1 MILAPEVLT
10 LFILNG
16 IFLLFSSIAFL
27 LSLNI
32 FLKWDINATTPT
44 QYTLEKQSFLT
55 ATIIKYIFAL
65 KLPLFLFFVFT
76 LDKISALLTGAM
88 CAAGVVDA
96 TEYGTYL
103 LMLKLLNLYLFGFW
117 LTLHYLDVQ
126 SPNLPYTKIKFEFFI
141 IAFLFLVVEIVVEG
155 LMFGAIDIDKMVSC
169 CGSLYSTASTSA
181 IGEILTLSNP
191 LILGLFYGNFLLLLL
206 FYFSR
211 IKYLFALLN
220 ISFIL
225 IALISLIS
233 LFGTYIYELPTHHCP
248 FCFLQADYYY
258 VGYLLYTALFIG
270 TFYGIRSG
278 IMELLGEE
286 SHGSYSIS
294 MIFNTLYLLLVTA
307 YPIVYFIKNGVWL

>member
-16 IFLLFSSIAFL
+16 LFLLFATVAFV
-27 LSLNI
+27 LSVKI
-32 FLKWDINATTPT
+32 FLNWNINATTQS

-55 ATIIKYIFAL
+55 ATIIKYIFAI

-88 CAAGVVDA
+88 CAAGVVNA

-117 LTLHYLDVQ
+117 LTLHYLDIKN
-126 SPNLPYTKIKFEFFI
+126 PNLPYTKIKFEFFI
-141 IAFLFLVVEIVVEG
+141 IAFLFFVVEIILEG
-155 LMFGAIDIDKMVSC
+155 IMFTSINIDKMVSC
-169 CGSLYSTASTSA
+169 CGTLYSSASSSA
-181 IGEILTLSNP
+181 IGDILTINTP
-191 LILGLFYGNFLLLLL
+191 LLLELFYGNFLLLLL
-206 FYFSR
+206 FYFLR
-211 IKYLFALLN
+211 IKYLFALSN
-220 ISFIL
+220 ITFII

-233 LFGTYIYELPTHHCP
+233 FFGTYIYELPTHHCP
-248 FCFLQADYYY
+248 FCFLQSDYYY
-258 VGYLLYTALFIG
+258 VGYFIYTFLFIG

-278 IMELLGEE
+278 IMEVLGEE
-286 SHGSYSIS
+286 RAKSYTIS
-294 MIFNTLYLLLVTA
+294 LIFNTLYLLLVSA

>member
-16 IFLLFSSIAFL
+16 LFLLLATVAFVLSVKIFL
-27 LSLNI
+27 N
-32 FLKWDINATTPT
+32 WDMNATTQS

-55 ATIIKYIFAL
+55 ATIIKYIFVI

-103 LMLKLLNLYLFGFW
+103 LMIKLLNLYLFGFW
-117 LTLHYLDVQ
+117 LTLHYLDIKN
-126 SPNLPYTKIKFEFFI
+126 PNLPYTKIKFEFFI
-141 IAFLFLVVEIVVEG
+141 IAFLFLVVEIVLEG
-155 LMFGAIDIDKMVSC
+155 IMFTSIDIDKMVSC
-169 CGSLYSTASTSA
+169 CGTLYSSASTSA
-181 IGEILTLSNP
+181 MGDILTLSTP
-191 LILGLFYGNFLLLLL
+191 LLLGLFYGNFLLLIL
-206 FYFSR
+206 FYFLR
-211 IKYLFALLN
+211 VKYLFALLN
-220 ISFIL
+220 ISFIV

-248 FCFLQADYYY
+248 FCFLQSDYYY
-258 VGYLLYTALFIG
+258 VGYVIYTFLFIG

-278 IMELLGEE
+278 IMEVLGEE
-286 SHGSYSIS
+286 QNRSYNVSL
-294 MIFNTLYLLLVTA
+294 IFNTLYLLVVTA
-307 YPIVYFIKNGVWL
+307 YPIVYFIRNGVWL

>member
-16 IFLLFSSIAFL
+16 LFLLLATVAFVLSIKIFL
-27 LSLNI
+27 N
-32 FLKWDINATTPT
+32 WDMNATTQR

-55 ATIIKYIFAL
+55 ATIIKYIFVI

-103 LMLKLLNLYLFGFW
+103 LMIKLLNLYLFGFW
-117 LTLHYLDVQ
+117 LTLHYLDIKN
-126 SPNLPYTKIKFEFFI
+126 PNLPYTKIKFEFFI
-141 IAFLFLVVEIVVEG
+141 IAFLFLVVEIVLEG
-155 LMFGAIDIDKMVSC
+155 IMFTSIDIDKMVSC
-169 CGSLYSTASTSA
+169 CGTLYSSASTSA
-181 IGEILTLSNP
+181 MGDILTLSTP
-191 LILGLFYGNFLLLLL
+191 LLLGLFYGNFLLLIL
-206 FYFSR
+206 FYFLR
-211 IKYLFALLN
+211 VKYLFALLN
-220 ISFIL
+220 ISFIV

-248 FCFLQADYYY
+248 FCFLQSDYYY
-258 VGYLLYTALFIG
+258 VGYVIYTFLFIG

-278 IMELLGEE
+278 IMEVLGEE
-286 SHGSYSIS
+286 QNRSYNVSL
-294 MIFNTLYLLLVTA
+294 IFNTLYLLVVTA
-307 YPIVYFIKNGVWL
+307 YPIVYFIRNGVWL